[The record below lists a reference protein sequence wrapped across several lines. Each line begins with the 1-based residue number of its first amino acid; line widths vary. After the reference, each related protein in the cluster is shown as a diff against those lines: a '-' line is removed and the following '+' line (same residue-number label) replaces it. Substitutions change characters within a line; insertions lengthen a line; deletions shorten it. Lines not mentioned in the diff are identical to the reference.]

1 MFKILCLVLLVGVV
15 GCVKLPNFPTFF
27 SHQDLRDQE
36 REIDS
41 SFKKDQIIM
50 AKNQKHFLPDGREHK
65 GATHKDKEGKLMS
78 GKTHTK
84 SSKYLKHTRPKGT
97 A

>member
-1 MFKILCLVLLVGVV
+1 MLKVLFLTVLLVTVG

-41 SFKKDQIIM
+41 SF
-50 AKNQKHFLPDGREHK
+50 NQR
-65 GATHKDKEGKLMS
+65 KE
-78 GKTHTK
+78 
-84 SSKYLKHTRPKGT
+84 
-97 A
+97 

>member
-1 MFKILCLVLLVGVV
+1 MLKIFIMLALVGVA

-41 SFKKDQIIM
+41 SFKKD
-50 AKNQKHFLPDGREHK
+50 
-65 GATHKDKEGKLMS
+65 
-78 GKTHTK
+78 
-84 SSKYLKHTRPKGT
+84 
-97 A
+97 